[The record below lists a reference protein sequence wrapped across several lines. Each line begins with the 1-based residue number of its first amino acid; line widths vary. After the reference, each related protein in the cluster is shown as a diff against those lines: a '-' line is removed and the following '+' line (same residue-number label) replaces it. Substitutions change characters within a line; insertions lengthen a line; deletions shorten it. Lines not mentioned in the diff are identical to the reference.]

1 MEEMLN
7 GESNNVSLFK
17 NITKYAFK
25 TLGFII
31 FLALLPIINLVII
44 WFTFKMFVLN
54 GNVDFKPMIKFVGD
68 KLKMNKSEDEEEYLS
83 DEDFDSL
90 TEDNVVVLGVQ
101 DIKSK

>member
-1 MEEMLN
+1 
-7 GESNNVSLFK
+7 
-17 NITKYAFK
+17 
-25 TLGFII
+25 
-31 FLALLPIINLVII
+31 
-44 WFTFKMFVLN
+44 
-54 GNVDFKPMIKFVGD
+54 MIKFVGD